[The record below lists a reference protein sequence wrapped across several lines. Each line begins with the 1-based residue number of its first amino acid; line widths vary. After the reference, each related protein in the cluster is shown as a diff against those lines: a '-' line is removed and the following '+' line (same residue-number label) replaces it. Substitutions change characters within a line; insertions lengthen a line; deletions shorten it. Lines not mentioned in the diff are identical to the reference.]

1 MNPITK
7 FFHELMNPHCPHCM
21 QLEEIKIEETKYCKT
36 CEVLQMELA
45 RANTRIDALLTKPVA
60 TTDALVGN
68 EVKQNIIQTRHV
80 PWHIKQQQL
89 EEESRVRANALRKA
103 AIPDVVT
110 DIVNNPILKSVDIL
124 ENELG
129 ISNARSS

>member
-1 MNPITK
+1 MNSITK

-21 QLEEIKIEETKYCKT
+21 QLEEIKTEEIKYCKT

-45 RANTRIDALLTKPVA
+45 RANTRIDALLTKSVA
-60 TTDALVGN
+60 TPENALVGN

-89 EEESRVRANALRKA
+89 EEESRIRANALRKA
-103 AIPDVVT
+103 AIPDVE
-110 DIVNNPILKSVDIL
+110 NEPLKQSVDKL

-129 ISNARSS
+129 ITSAGPS